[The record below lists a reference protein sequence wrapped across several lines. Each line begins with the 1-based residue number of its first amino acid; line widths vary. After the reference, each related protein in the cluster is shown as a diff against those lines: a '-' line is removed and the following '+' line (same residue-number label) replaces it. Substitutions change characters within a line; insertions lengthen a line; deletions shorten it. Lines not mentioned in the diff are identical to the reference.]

1 MITKNWYLVDAV
13 GHAKPIIADGQRA
26 QIRGHVSRQ
35 AIWEGRLMWLVNLSI
50 AIAAWIAVCAAVI
63 KLVEALP

>member
-1 MITKNWYLVDAV
+1 LI
-13 GHAKPIIADGQRA
+13 
-26 QIRGHVSRQ
+26 
-35 AIWEGRLMWLVNLSI
+35 NLSI